1 MGDGV
6 TEQGDKVWRLRPPP
20 PAGYSESVG
29 LPPFL
34 AHLVHGRGIRDRG
47 GLARYLAPDA
57 GLFHDPMLLP
67 DMGRA
72 VDRLLRAKKD
82 GEVVAVFGDFDVDG
96 LTGTALLVEAFGGLG
111 LKPIPY
117 IPDRVAEGHG
127 LNDAAVTRL
136 RDAGASVMVTVDCGV
151 GSDDQVSLAS
161 TLGIDTVITDHHTVG
176 GELPPAAAVVNPGRD
191 DSFYPHASLTGVGI
205 ALKLAQAL
213 YGYLGLPVPDRL
225 FELAALGTVADV
237 GPLIGE
243 NRYIVRTG
251 LEYMNRT
258 DHPGLKAIIARAG
271 LTPGGLD
278 EESLSFQIIPRLN
291 AAGRLGDASLS
302 LRLLTASSPQEAAPL
317 AAELERLNDE
327 RKVLSREAID
337 DALAQVGPFSEATPP
352 VLVVE
357 SDVWR
362 PGILGLVANS
372 LAERYDRPAVAVAV
386 KDGTCRASARSVPGF
401 DIVEALEKNSSLL
414 RRFGGHPQ
422 AAGFSMDAADLPQ
435 LKAGLE
441 AVAEDTVLAKPEPSL
456 DVDCEISPAVL
467 NQRNLGFIQRMRPF
481 GAGNPQPVFLTRR
494 ARILQA
500 RRVGAASDHL
510 KMRVGHGGRAW
521 GAIAFKQGDRPAEA
535 GDHVDLVYRATMNDW
550 GSTPSLELEV
560 VDFAEAGRRRVVRS

>member
-1 MGDGV
+1 M
-6 TEQGDKVWRLRPPP
+6 TEQRDKVWRLRPPP
-20 PAGYSESVG
+20 PAGFSESLG

-67 DMGRA
+67 DIGRA
-72 VDRLLRAKKD
+72 VDRLLRAKRD

-96 LTGTALLVEAFGGLG
+96 LTGTALLVEAFSGLG
-111 LKPIPY
+111 VKSIPY

-127 LNDAAVTRL
+127 LNGEAVTRL
-136 RDAGASVMVTVDCGV
+136 RDGGASVMVTVDCGV
-151 GSDDQVSLAS
+151 GSDDEVSLAS
-161 TLGIDTVITDHHTVG
+161 TLGMDTVITDHHAI
-176 GELPPAAAVVNPGRD
+176 GENLPPAAAVVNPSRA
-191 DSFYPHASLTGVGI
+191 DSFYPHATLTGVGI

-213 YGYLGLPVPDRL
+213 YADRGLPVPDRL

-237 GPLIGE
+237 APLTGE
-243 NRYIVRTG
+243 NRYIVKTG
-251 LEYMNRT
+251 LECMNRT
-258 DHPGLKAIIARAG
+258 DHPGLKAVVARSG

-278 EESLSFQIIPRLN
+278 EESLSFKIIPRLN

-327 RKVLSREAID
+327 RRVLSREAID
-337 DALAQVGPFSEATPP
+337 EAVAQVGPFSEATPP

-386 KDGTCRASARSVPGF
+386 EDWTCRASARSVPGF
-401 DIVEALEKNSSLL
+401 DIVDALEKNSGLL

-422 AAGFSMDAADLPQ
+422 AAGFSMASADLPR

-441 AVAEDTVLAKPEPSL
+441 AVARDAVFAKPEPAL
-456 DVDCEISPAVL
+456 DVDCEIAPAVL

-510 KMRVGHGGRAW
+510 KMRISHGGRAW
-521 GAIAFKQGDRPAEA
+521 GAIAFKQGDRLAA
-535 GDHVDLVYRATMNDW
+535 SGDHIDVVYRATMNDW
-550 GSTPSLELEV
+550 GGTPSLELEV

>member
-1 MGDGV
+1 MTG
-6 TEQGDKVWRLRPPP
+6 QGDKVWRLGPPP
-20 PAGYSESVG
+20 PAGYSEALG

-34 AHLVHGRGIRDRG
+34 AHLVHGRGIRDRS
-47 GLARYLAPDA
+47 GLARYLTPDA
-57 GLFHDPMLLP
+57 RLFHDPMLLP

-72 VDRLLRAKKD
+72 LDRLRRAKRD

-96 LTGTALLVEAFGGLG
+96 LTGTALLVEAFSGLG
-111 LKPIPY
+111 LKSVPY
-117 IPDRVAEGHG
+117 IPDRVVEGHG
-127 LNDAAVTRL
+127 LNDGAVRRL
-136 RDAGASVMVTVDCGV
+136 RDAGASVLVTVDCGV
-151 GSDDQVSLAS
+151 GSDAQVSLAS

-176 GELPPAAAVVNPGRD
+176 ERLPPAAAVVNPGRA

-205 ALKLAQAL
+205 ALKLAQAM
-213 YGYLGLPVPDRL
+213 YSNQGLPVPDRL
-225 FELAALGTVADV
+225 FELASLGTVADV
-237 GPLIGE
+237 APLTGE

-251 LEYMNRT
+251 LECMNRT
-258 DHPGLKAIIARAG
+258 DHPGLKAIIARSG

-278 EESLSFQIIPRLN
+278 EESLSFKIIPRLN

-317 AAELERLNDE
+317 AAELERMNDE

-337 DALAQVGPFSEATPP
+337 EAVAQVGSFSDATPP

-357 SDVWR
+357 SDVWL

-372 LAERYDRPAVAVAV
+372 LAERYGRPAVAVAV
-386 KDGTCRASARSVPGF
+386 EDGSCRASARSVPGF
-401 DIVEALEKNSSLL
+401 NIVEALERNSGLL
-414 RRFGGHPQ
+414 HRFGGHPQ
-422 AAGFSMDAADLPQ
+422 AAGFAMDSADLPR

-441 AVAEDTVLAKPEPSL
+441 AVAEDAVFARAEPSL

-494 ARILQA
+494 ARILEA
-500 RRVGAASDHL
+500 RRVGQASDHL

-521 GAIAFKQGDRPAEA
+521 GAIAFKQGDRPAA
-535 GDHVDLVYRATMNDW
+535 SGDDIDVVYKATMNDW

>member
-1 MGDGV
+1 M
-6 TEQGDKVWRLRPPP
+6 WRLRPTP

-34 AHLVHGRGIRDRG
+34 AHLVHIRGIRDRG
-47 GLARYLAPDA
+47 ELARYLTPDA
-57 GLFHDPMLLP
+57 GLVHDPMLLP
-67 DMGRA
+67 DMVPA
-72 VDRLLRAKKD
+72 VDRLLRAKRD
-82 GEVVAVFGDFDVDG
+82 GETVAVFGDFDVDG
-96 LTGTALLVEAFGGLG
+96 LSGTALLVETFSGLG
-111 LKPIPY
+111 VKSIPY

-161 TLGIDTVITDHHTVG
+161 TLGIDTVITDHHAIG
-176 GELPPAAAVVNPGRD
+176 EELPPAAAVVNPARS
-191 DSFYPHASLTGVGI
+191 DSFYPHATLTGVGI

-225 FELAALGTVADV
+225 FELASLGTVADV
-237 GPLIGE
+237 APLTGE

-251 LEYMNRT
+251 LECMNRT

-278 EESLSFQIIPRLN
+278 EESLSFKIIPRLN

-327 RKVLSREAID
+327 RRVLSREAID
-337 DALAQVGPFSEATPP
+337 DALAQVGPFSDATPP

-357 SDVWR
+357 SAGWK

-372 LAERYDRPAVAVAV
+372 LAERYDRPAVAATVA
-386 KDGTCRASARSVPGF
+386 DGTCRASARSVPGF
-401 DIVEALEKNSSLL
+401 NIVEALEKNSGLL
-414 RRFGGHPQ
+414 RRFGGHAQ
-422 AAGFSMDAADLPQ
+422 AAGFSMDAAELPQ

-441 AVAEDTVLAKPEPSL
+441 AVAED
-456 DVDCEISPAVL
+456 AVL
-467 NQRNLGFIQRMRPF
+467 RQAGAVARRGLRDIAGHIEPAQPGLHPAYASLRRGQSAAGVSHEKGQDSAGQTGGRGVGPPEDANRPRWPCVGRDRVQAGRPARGGRRPHRRGVQGDDERLGLDAVA
-481 GAGNPQPVFLTRR
+481 GAGGRGLR
-494 ARILQA
+494 
-500 RRVGAASDHL
+500 
-510 KMRVGHGGRAW
+510 GGRPPP
-521 GAIAFKQGDRPAEA
+521 G
-535 GDHVDLVYRATMNDW
+535 RA
-550 GSTPSLELEV
+550 
-560 VDFAEAGRRRVVRS
+560 

>member
-1 MGDGV
+1 M
-6 TEQGDKVWRLRPPP
+6 WRLRSTP

-34 AHLVHGRGIRDRG
+34 AHLVHIRGIRDRG
-47 GLARYLAPDA
+47 ELARYLTPDA
-57 GLFHDPMLLP
+57 GLVHDPMLLP
-67 DMGRA
+67 DMVPA
-72 VDRLLRAKKD
+72 VDRLLRAKRD
-82 GEVVAVFGDFDVDG
+82 GETVAVFGDFDVDG
-96 LTGTALLVEAFGGLG
+96 LSGTALLVETFSGLG
-111 LKPIPY
+111 VKSIPY

-161 TLGIDTVITDHHTVG
+161 TLGIDTVITDHHAIG
-176 GELPPAAAVVNPGRD
+176 EELPPAAAVVNPARS
-191 DSFYPHASLTGVGI
+191 DSFYPHATLTGVGI

-213 YGYLGLPVPDRL
+213 YGGLGLPVPDRL
-225 FELAALGTVADV
+225 FELASLGTVADV
-237 GPLIGE
+237 APLTGE

-251 LEYMNRT
+251 LECMNRT

-278 EESLSFQIIPRLN
+278 EESLSFKIIPRLN

-317 AAELERLNDE
+317 AAELERLNEE

-337 DALAQVGPFSEATPP
+337 DALAQVGPFSDATPP

-357 SDVWR
+357 SEAWR

-372 LAERYDRPAVAVAV
+372 LAERYDRPAVAATVE
-386 KDGTCRASARSVPGF
+386 DGTCRASARSVPGF
-401 DIVEALEKNSSLL
+401 NIVEALEKNSGLL
-414 RRFGGHPQ
+414 RRFGGHAQ
-422 AAGFSMDAADLPQ
+422 AAGFSMDAADLPR
-435 LKAGLE
+435 LKVGLE
-441 AVAEDTVLAKPEPSL
+441 AVAEDAVLAKPEPSL
-456 DVDCEISPAVL
+456 DVDCEISPAIL

-510 KMRVGHGGRAW
+510 KMRIGHGGRAW
-521 GAIAFKQGDRPAEA
+521 GAIAFKQGDRLAAA
-535 GDHVDLVYRATMNDW
+535 GDQIDVVYRATMNDW

-560 VDFAEAGRRRVVRS
+560 VDFAEAGRRRVVRN

>member
-1 MGDGV
+1 
-6 TEQGDKVWRLRPPP
+6 
-20 PAGYSESVG
+20 
-29 LPPFL
+29 
-34 AHLVHGRGIRDRG
+34 
-47 GLARYLAPDA
+47 
-57 GLFHDPMLLP
+57 MLLP
-67 DMGRA
+67 DIGRA
-72 VDRLLRAKKD
+72 VDRLLRAKRD

-96 LTGTALLVEAFGGLG
+96 LTGTALLVEAFSGLG
-111 LKPIPY
+111 VKSIPY

-127 LNDAAVTRL
+127 LNGGAVTRL
-136 RDAGASVMVTVDCGV
+136 RDGGASVMVTVDCGV
-151 GSDDQVSLAS
+151 GSDDEVSLAS
-161 TLGIDTVITDHHTVG
+161 TLGMDTVITDHHAI
-176 GELPPAAAVVNPGRD
+176 GENLPPAAAVVNPSRS
-191 DSFYPHASLTGVGI
+191 DSFYPHVTLTGVGI

-213 YGYLGLPVPDRL
+213 YADRGLPVPDRL

-237 GPLIGE
+237 APLTGE
-243 NRYIVRTG
+243 NRYIVKTG
-251 LEYMNRT
+251 LECMNRT
-258 DHPGLKAIIARAG
+258 DHPGLKAVVARSG

-278 EESLSFQIIPRLN
+278 EESLSFKIIPRLN

-302 LRLLTASSPQEAAPL
+302 LRLLTAASPQEAAPL

-337 DALAQVGPFSEATPP
+337 EAVAQVGPFSEATPP

-357 SDVWR
+357 SDDWL

-386 KDGTCRASARSVPGF
+386 EDGTCRASARSVPGF
-401 DIVEALEKNSSLL
+401 DIVEALEKNSGLL

-422 AAGFSMDAADLPQ
+422 AAGFSMATADLPR

-441 AVAEDTVLAKPEPSL
+441 AVAGDAVFAKPEPAL
-456 DVDCEISPAVL
+456 DVDCEIAPTLL
-467 NQRNLGFIQRMRPF
+467 NQRNLGFLQRMRPF

-521 GAIAFKQGDRPAEA
+521 GAIAFKQGDRLADV
-535 GDHVDLVYRATMNDW
+535 GDHIDVVYRATMNDW
-550 GSTPSLELEV
+550 GGTPSLELEV

>member
-1 MGDGV
+1 M
-6 TEQGDKVWRLRPPP
+6 TEQGDKAWRLRPTP
-20 PAGYSESVG
+20 PAGFSESLG

-67 DMGRA
+67 DIGRA
-72 VDRLLRAKKD
+72 VDRLLRAKRD

-96 LTGTALLVEAFGGLG
+96 LTGTALLVEAFSGLG
-111 LKPIPY
+111 VKSIPY

-127 LNDAAVTRL
+127 LNGEAVTRL
-136 RDAGASVMVTVDCGV
+136 RDGGASVMVTVDCGV
-151 GSDDQVSLAS
+151 GSDDEVSLAS
-161 TLGIDTVITDHHTVG
+161 TLGMDTVITDHHAI
-176 GELPPAAAVVNPGRD
+176 GENLPPAAAVVNPSRS
-191 DSFYPHASLTGVGI
+191 DSFYPHATLTGVGI

-213 YGYLGLPVPDRL
+213 YADRGLPVPDRL

-237 GPLIGE
+237 APLTGE
-243 NRYIVRTG
+243 NRYIVKTG
-251 LEYMNRT
+251 LECMNRT
-258 DHPGLKAIIARAG
+258 DHPGLKAVVARSG

-278 EESLSFQIIPRLN
+278 EESLSFKIIPRLN

-337 DALAQVGPFSEATPP
+337 EAVAQVGPFSEATPP
-352 VLVVE
+352 VLLVE
-357 SDVWR
+357 SDAWR

-386 KDGTCRASARSVPGF
+386 EDWTCRASARSVPGF
-401 DIVEALEKNSSLL
+401 DIVDALEKNSGLL

-422 AAGFSMDAADLPQ
+422 AAGFSMASADLPR

-441 AVAEDTVLAKPEPSL
+441 AVARDAVFAKPEPAL
-456 DVDCEISPAVL
+456 DVDCEIAPTLL
-467 NQRNLGFIQRMRPF
+467 NQRNLGFLQRMRPF

-510 KMRVGHGGRAW
+510 KMRISHGGRAW
-521 GAIAFKQGDRPAEA
+521 GAIAFKQGDRLAA
-535 GDHVDLVYRATMNDW
+535 SGDHIDVVYRATMNDW
-550 GSTPSLELEV
+550 GGTPSLELEV